1 MTRINYL
8 EFCIVPDYSF
18 NIKTKRPEEIYQN
31 IFEYYKDEQVM
42 KYSTSKSMMGIQE
55 KITLRA
61 LEISSIQPKE
71 LILDAGSG
79 CGFSSIVLN
88 ELGFDVV
95 SLDIIR
101 KLLYYYYFPELNPI
115 LADMC
120 LTPFRDETFGAIISI
135 SALQWIYSDLHNP
148 HMEYDIIKLINS
160 FYRILK
166 QNGKVIFQFFPKNS
180 EFMERIGTLFQKDN
194 LFSGNYI
201 IDNIKNPKKRKI
213 FLFLKKL

>member
-1 MTRINYL
+1 
-8 EFCIVPDYSF
+8 
-18 NIKTKRPEEIYQN
+18 
-31 IFEYYKDEQVM
+31 
-42 KYSTSKSMMGIQE
+42 MMRIQE

-61 LEISSIQPKE
+61 LEIINIQPEE

-101 KLLYYYYFPELNPI
+101 KLLYCYQVPELNPI

-120 LTPFRDETFGAIISI
+120 LTPFRDDTFGAIISI

-148 HMEYDIIKLINS
+148 NMENNIINLINS

-166 QNGKVIFQFFPKNS
+166 PNGKVIFQFYPKNS
-180 EFMERIGTLFQKDN
+180 EFMEIIGVIFKKNN
-194 LFSGNYI
+194 LFTGNYI

-213 FLFLKKL
+213 FLFLKKQ

>member
-1 MTRINYL
+1 
-8 EFCIVPDYSF
+8 VSDYYF

-31 IFEYYKDEQVM
+31 VFEYFKDDQII
-42 KYSTSKSMMGIQE
+42 KYSTSKSMMKIQE

-61 LEISSIQPKE
+61 LEIIKIQPKD

-88 ELGFDVV
+88 KLGFNVV
-95 SLDIIR
+95 SMDIIR
-101 KLLYYYYFPELNPI
+101 HLLNYYQLPEMNPV

-135 SALQWIYSDLHNP
+135 SALQWIYTDLNNP
-148 HMEYDIIKLINS
+148 KMENDLNALFNS

-166 QNGKVIFQFFPKNS
+166 PSGKIIFQFYPKNNLI
-180 EFMERIGTLFQKDN
+180 MEKIGSAFKKNRFFD
-194 LFSGNYI
+194 GNFI
-201 IDNIKNPKKRKI
+201 IDNIKSPKKRKI
-213 FLFLKKL
+213 FLFLKKTILDNTHKTT

>member
-1 MTRINYL
+1 MT
-8 EFCIVPDYSF
+8 DYNF
-18 NIKTKRPEEIYQN
+18 NIKTKRPEEIYQDV
-31 IFEYYKDEQVM
+31 FEYYKDNNII
-42 KYSTSKSMMGIQE
+42 KYSTSKSMMRIQE

-88 ELGFDVV
+88 ELGFKVI
-95 SLDIIR
+95 SIDIVE
-101 KLLYYYYFPELNPI
+101 KLLKFYKVPELNPI

-135 SALQWIYSDLHNP
+135 SALQWIYTDLHNP
-148 HMEYDIIKLINS
+148 DMENDLNNLINF

-166 QNGKVIFQFFPKNS
+166 PNGKIIIQFYPKNIVI
-180 EFMERIGTLFQKDN
+180 MERIGSLFKKNDF
-194 LFSGNYI
+194 FSGSFI
-201 IDNIKNPKKRKI
+201 VDNIENPKKRKI
-213 FLFLKKL
+213 FLFLKKQS